1 MIHAVIMA
9 GGSGTRF
16 WPASRSETPK
26 QLLRLAGDTVMLQA
40 TVNRLGDLV
49 TNDQVYILTNQKLVS
64 AISELLPDLPDT
76 HIVGEPYKRDTAPC
90 IGLAASLVYRSDPN
104 AVMAVMPSDHVITP
118 EATFQGAL
126 QAAANLVQDDPRR
139 IVTFGIPPTYPAES
153 FGYIQR

>member
-49 TNDQVYILTNQKLVS
+49 TNDQVYILTDQKLVS
-64 AISELLPDLPDT
+64 AISEL
-76 HIVGEPYKRDTAPC
+76 
-90 IGLAASLVYRSDPN
+90 
-104 AVMAVMPSDHVITP
+104 
-118 EATFQGAL
+118 
-126 QAAANLVQDDPRR
+126 
-139 IVTFGIPPTYPAES
+139 
-153 FGYIQR
+153 

>member
-26 QLLRLAGDTVMLQA
+26 QLLRLAGDTGMLQA

-76 HIVGEPYKRDTAPC
+76 HIVGEPYKRD
-90 IGLAASLVYRSDPN
+90 LSLI
-104 AVMAVMPSDHVITP
+104 HI
-118 EATFQGAL
+118 
-126 QAAANLVQDDPRR
+126 
-139 IVTFGIPPTYPAES
+139 
-153 FGYIQR
+153 